1 MNYRIRIIT
10 GYNGEG
16 FTVSAE
22 EAHKAYYA
30 FTNPNVRVVFNDGG
44 IAIRGQDIM
53 RIEPDYHSAMG
64 WNQGYK
70 LTPEDW
76 QLIRSSGTEKKM
88 KETLEL
94 ANSLSHNT
102 QNLQLP
108 LSELKLL
115 K

>member
-1 MNYRIRIIT
+1 MKYNIKVVT

-16 FTVSAE
+16 FVVSSE

-30 FTNPNVRVVFNDGG
+30 FTNPNVRVIFNDGG

-64 WNQGYK
+64 WNAGYK

-76 QLIRSSGTEKKM
+76 ERINSSGTAKKF
-88 KETLEL
+88 KDILQIATS
-94 ANSLSHNT
+94 AAQNPN
-102 QNLQLP
+102 NLQLP
-108 LSELKLL
+108 LSEIKLL